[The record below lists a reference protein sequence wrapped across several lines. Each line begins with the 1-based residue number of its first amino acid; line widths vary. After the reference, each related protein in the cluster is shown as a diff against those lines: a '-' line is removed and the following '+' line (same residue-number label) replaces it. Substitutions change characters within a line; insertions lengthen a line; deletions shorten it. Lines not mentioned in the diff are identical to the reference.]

1 MLDDVIIL
9 EISQVCIW
17 CKNGYNELK
26 SPVLEILSIIY
37 LLIQLKSQRR
47 LKGVLSPV
55 NGSRGKPSQTVFES
69 LPWKQDIMKFH
80 WDQILKPD
88 AENEFKVGTRSLTPA
103 AFLTCP

>member
-1 MLDDVIIL
+1 MVTTSL
-9 EISQVCIW
+9 
-17 CKNGYNELK
+17 

-37 LLIQLKSQRR
+37 LLIQLKIQRR
-47 LKGVLSPV
+47 LKGIRTSV

-69 LPWKQDIMKFH
+69 QPWKQNIMKFH

-88 AENEFKVGTRSLTPA
+88 AENEFKVGTRSLAPA